1 MPLNVKKSMATIVVG
16 LVLCMLACPAWAAGF
31 SGSYTYKLVL
41 RDDWGLALSGTG
53 AESVSSNYKIDVY
66 TSGGVKLNVSV
77 ADASFDG
84 GRTVGHNCT
93 VSVPVGED
101 SGYAKIGEQLT
112 LVVTE
117 KYSGSE
123 KFRSSKVLPPVGGMF
138 GIVDAPVGAFWS
150 DSTDTD
156 SGWDVWR
163 LQIERALADVTPVS
177 IGGPDADYDGDGL
190 SNLREYQ
197 LGTDPAGGALGLVNT
212 PECSVVETDGV
223 YKVSFN
229 YGWNHVYSVRAIEG
243 TEAVGSD
250 GQDLALYE
258 SLESL
263 NAGTAYGTY
272 FYDTGYNT
280 GKKEFYV
287 KKPAFGT
294 FVIGL
299 AVDGRLLEYIQIG
312 SALSLTVTPG
322 CPIEYGTEE
331 AAMAAMAVAVVAP
344 SEAVQGVLTA
354 EGAADGYTAK
364 FTTEVRQKDDKWLLA
379 AELTPEAWTNLMEN
393 ATAAA
398 RQIPVAEIAAL
409 SMEAATNVVLTG
421 CTPGFYYSLNSGTA
435 VTNITADAE
444 AENLGVLC
452 GADGVVEFPMVKK
465 PDEGAGFF
473 KVTIELKKE

>member
-1 MPLNVKKSMATIVVG
+1 MEHMKKWMMTLGVG
-16 LVLCMLACPAWAAGF
+16 LALSVHSFAAVAGF
-31 SGSYTYKLVL
+31 NGVYTYKLIL

-53 AESVSSNYKIDVY
+53 SESVSSNYKIEVY
-66 TSGGVKLNVSV
+66 TSGGVKLNASV

-93 VSVPVGED
+93 VSVPVGDD

-138 GIVDAPVGAFWS
+138 GIADAPVGAFWS

-163 LQIERALADVTPVS
+163 LQIERSLADATAIS
-177 IGGPDADYDGDGL
+177 LGGPDADYDGDGL

-197 LGTDPAGGALGLVNT
+197 FGTDPAGGALGLANT

-229 YGWNHVYSVRAIEG
+229 YGWSHVYSVRVIEG
-243 TEAVGSD
+243 TEAVGRD

-258 SLESL
+258 SIESL
-263 NAGTAYGTY
+263 TAGTAYGTY
-272 FYDTGYNT
+272 FYDFDYNT

-287 KKPAFGT
+287 KKPESEV

-299 AVDGRLLEYIQIG
+299 AVDGCLLEYIQVG
-312 SALSLTVTPG
+312 SVSLTVTPG
-322 CPIEYGTEE
+322 YPIEYGTEE
-331 AAMAAMAVAVVAP
+331 AALAAKAVAVVVP
-344 SEAVQGVLTA
+344 SEAVQGVLTG

-364 FTTEVRQKDDKWLLA
+364 FTTEVRQQDDKWLLA

-398 RQIPVAEIAAL
+398 RQIPVSEIAAL
-409 SMEAATNVVLTG
+409 PMEATTNVVLTG
-421 CTPGFYYSLNSGTA
+421 CTPGFYYSLNSGTS
-435 VTNITADAE
+435 VTNIVADAE
-444 AENLGVLC
+444 AKNLGVLC

-465 PDEGAGFF
+465 PGADAGFF
-473 KVTIELKKE
+473 KVANSVK